1 MENEDLEGEIVKP
14 MLFRYELRFLS
25 AKFKW
30 LLITIRSSW
39 VQNRARSSAYMSEW
53 TGRGRQV
60 FNKAMY
66 KLNRMGLR
74 IDPCS
79 PRDENLC
86 WSGIPAENA
95 IR

>member
-1 MENEDLEGEIVKP
+1 
-14 MLFRYELRFLS
+14 
-25 AKFKW
+25 
-30 LLITIRSSW
+30 
-39 VQNRARSSAYMSEW
+39 MSEW

-60 FNKAMY
+60 SNKAMY

-95 IR
+95 TLAKINIGA